1 MEIHIRN
8 VIKKLIY
15 VIQKLIQLS
24 YMALWGFFFCIY
36 GRSLYRILLTED
48 KIVASKLAY
57 NCVLHTTFDAFCF
70 IYLLI
75 WGRFLFDKI
84 IKPFSWK
91 QIVIHFIIFWAFSLI
106 HRLWWSHFMY
116 FPIFNQGFL
125 C

>member
-1 MEIHIRN
+1 MEINIRN

-24 YMALWGFFFCIY
+24 YMVYWIILFCIY
-36 GRSLYRILLTED
+36 GNSLYRILLTED
-48 KIVASKLAY
+48 KIVIHKLSY
-57 NCVLHTTFDAFCF
+57 NCGLHTAFDAFCF

-91 QIVIHFIIFWAFSLI
+91 QIVIHFVIFLAFSLI
-106 HRLWWSHFMY
+106 HRLWWSYFMY